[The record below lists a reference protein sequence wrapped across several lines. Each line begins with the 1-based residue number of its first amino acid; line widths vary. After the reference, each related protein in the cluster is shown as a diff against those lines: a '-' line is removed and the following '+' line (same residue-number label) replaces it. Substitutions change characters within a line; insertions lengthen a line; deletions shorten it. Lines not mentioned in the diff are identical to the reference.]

1 MASRAIS
8 TINALIQLGFFVALV
23 TQFWGG
29 EWHHASTMDFV
40 SFYAI
45 TFGGVAKV
53 FIYALFRNYTFLLD
67 LSLHAVKI
75 LICITCATSIFDSA
89 SQLSMDYRVTLSLR
103 VLPYFFT
110 RRFNRAVKV
119 ILAIVFLSP
128 CIVFYALTECCLRR
142 QIRQQTEH
150 LILDPVQVYSVNDEP
165 INCFCMEEVRDG
177 DVIQA
182 LPCKHKFHLQCIR
195 TWMHHSPTCPVCRYD
210 LLTPPQHAE
219 ETLENLEA
227 QSI

>member
-1 MASRAIS
+1 MSSRAIS
-8 TINALIQLGFFVALV
+8 TINTLIQLGFFVALV
-23 TQFWGG
+23 AQFWGS

-45 TFGGVAKV
+45 TFGGVAEF
-53 FIYALFRNYTFLLD
+53 FIYALFRNHPFLLD

-89 SQLSMDYRVTLSLR
+89 SQLSTDYRVTLGFR
-103 VLPYFFT
+103 VFPYFLT
-110 RRFNRAVKV
+110 GRFNRAIKI
-119 ILAIVFLSP
+119 ILAGLFLSP
-128 CIVFYALTECCLRR
+128 CLVLYALTQCCRRR
-142 QIRQQTEH
+142 QIRQQTEQ
-150 LILDPVQVYSVNDEP
+150 LVLDPVQIYTVDGET
-165 INCFCMEEVRDG
+165 INCFCMEEMRDG

-182 LPCKHKFHLQCIR
+182 LPCQHKFHHQCIR

-210 LLTPPQHAE
+210 LLTPPPHAD

-227 QSI
+227 Q